1 MRQVEGP
8 AVHRLIALVAALLI
22 GSFSSS
28 DGFAQDDA
36 LLEVL
41 RAGGHVGLMRHARA
55 PGSNDPPSFQL
66 GDCSTQRNLSDGGR
80 QQAREIGAFLRDAG
94 LAGVRL
100 VSSQWCR
107 CRETAELLN
116 LGSVEELPSLNSLVS
131 YPRDRGEMTAAT
143 QRWILEQDLSEPLL
157 LVTHQINI
165 GALIDAYPD
174 EGEIVVV
181 QPADDGTLAVIG
193 TIRAVA
199 PPR

>member
-1 MRQVEGP
+1 MVRV
-8 AVHRLIALVAALLI
+8 IALVAALLA
-22 GSFSSS
+22 GSLASS

-36 LLEVL
+36 LLDAL
-41 RAGGHVGLMRHARA
+41 RSGGHIGLMRHARA
-55 PGSNDPPSFQL
+55 PGSDDPPNFRL

-80 QQAREIGAFLRDAG
+80 QQAREIGAFLRDEG
-94 LAGVRL
+94 FAGVRL

-107 CRETAELLN
+107 CRETAELLDV
-116 LGSVEELPSLNSLVS
+116 GSVEALPSLNSLVS

-143 QRWILEQDLSEPLL
+143 QQWIVEQDLTEPLL

-165 GALIDAYPD
+165 GALVDAYPD
-174 EGEIVVV
+174 EGEIVVIR
-181 QPADDGTLAVIG
+181 PADDGTLAVIG